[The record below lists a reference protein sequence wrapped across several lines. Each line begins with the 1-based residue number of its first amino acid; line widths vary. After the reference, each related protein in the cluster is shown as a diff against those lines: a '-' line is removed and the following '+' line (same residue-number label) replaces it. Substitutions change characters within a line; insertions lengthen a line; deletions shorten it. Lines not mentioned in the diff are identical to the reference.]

1 MPQSWGTA
9 TDLHIIHT
17 CRSLRISG
25 TIRCQ
30 AADKGQHES
39 STRQEARSAILQ
51 RRALLIAAA
60 CGAAAAAQPARA
72 ETVTGSIPKPFC
84 GVTGVP
90 SWAFTTPWQE
100 RLVDFHGYKTWCRTV
115 GKEDSNNG
123 GLFGIFGKKAD
134 DTASR
139 KKLPL
144 LVLHGGPGLPSRY
157 LETLELLAGQGRQVI
172 FYDQIGCGKSFLAS
186 EDSSPRPE
194 DYSVD
199 LFLEELGMVKRA
211 LGLKRHHVMGH
222 GWGGMLA
229 LTALA
234 RSTAEEKEAVAS
246 LALAS
251 TPPSYQSLVQDR
263 QRRAR
268 ELSDEL
274 RDALLGEAPEDVRA
288 RALDQYRRRFVTC
301 RPDAGCLNVAS
312 AGQSTL
318 VSTALCGPNQFKVG
332 GLLKDWAVA
341 DLLPL
346 LVVPPTLVLR
356 GEDEELSRESVDS
369 LVQMLPADVS
379 SKTFQ
384 GAGSYAHID
393 AWESYLESLDTF
405 LSSHD

>member
-1 MPQSWGTA
+1 MPPSWGTA
-9 TDLHIIHT
+9 TDLHIIHS
-17 CRSLRISG
+17 CRSPRNIG
-25 TIRCQ
+25 PIKCQ
-30 AADKGQHES
+30 AADRNQHES
-39 STRQEARSAILQ
+39 SSLQDLRSPILH
-51 RRALLIAAA
+51 RRAVLVAAA
-60 CGAAAAAQPARA
+60 CGAAIAAQHARA
-72 ETVTGSIPKPFC
+72 EAVIGTIPKPFC

-115 GKEDSNNG
+115 GKEDSNDG
-123 GLFGIFGKKAD
+123 GLFGFFGKKAD
-134 DTASR
+134 NTAR

-186 EDSSPRPE
+186 EDASPRPE

-199 LFLEELGMVKRA
+199 LFLEELGAVKRA
-211 LGLKRHHVMGH
+211 LGLKRHHVVGH

-251 TPPSYQSLVQDR
+251 TPPSYRALVQDR

-268 ELSDEL
+268 ELPDEL
-274 RDALLGEAPEDVRA
+274 RDALLGEAPRDVRA
-288 RALDQYRRRFVTC
+288 GALDQYRRRVVTR

-318 VSTALCGPNQFKVG
+318 VSTALCGPNQFQVG
-332 GLLKDWAVA
+332 GLLKDWVVA
-341 DLLPL
+341 DLLPS

-356 GEDEELSRESVDS
+356 GENEELSRESVDG
-369 LVQMLPADVS
+369 LVQLLPADITV
-379 SKTFQ
+379 KTFE

>member
-1 MPQSWGTA
+1 MGSFQSAMAGA
-9 TDLHIIHT
+9 
-17 CRSLRISG
+17 RS
-25 TIRCQ
+25 
-30 AADKGQHES
+30 QHES
-39 STRQEARSAILQ
+39 SSREESRPLILQ
-51 RRALLIAAA
+51 RRALLVAAA
-60 CGAAAAAQPARA
+60 YGAAAAAQAARA
-72 ETVTGSIPKPFC
+72 ESVTGSIPKPFC

-134 DTASR
+134 DTAR

-194 DYSVD
+194 DYSMD
-199 LFLEELGMVKRA
+199 LFVEELGMVKRA

-234 RSTAEEKEAVAS
+234 RSTAEDKDAVAS

-251 TPPSYQSLVQDR
+251 TPPSYQLLVQDR
-263 QRRAR
+263 QRRVS
-268 ELSDEL
+268 ELPDDL
-274 RDALLGEAPEDVRA
+274 RGALLGKGPEDVRA
-288 RALDQYRRRFVTC
+288 MALDQYRRRFVTR

-318 VSTALCGPNQFKVG
+318 VLTALCGPTQFEVG

-341 DLLPL
+341 DLFPL

-356 GEDEELSRESVDS
+356 GENEELSQESVDR
-369 LVQMLPADVS
+369 LVQMLPADVTV
-379 SKTFQ
+379 KTFQ

-393 AWESYLESLDTF
+393 AWEPYLESLDTF